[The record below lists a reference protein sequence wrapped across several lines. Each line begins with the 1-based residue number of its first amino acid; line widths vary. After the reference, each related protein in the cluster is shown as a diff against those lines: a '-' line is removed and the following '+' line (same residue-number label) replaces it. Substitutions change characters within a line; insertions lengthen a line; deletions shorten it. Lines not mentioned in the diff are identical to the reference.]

1 MPESALGIVII
12 VILLALAFDFFN
24 GFNDAA
30 NAIATVV
37 ATRAM
42 TPTAAISMAAVLNL
56 VGALTGTAVAK
67 TVGKGIVDS
76 DAITIEAVGAAAA
89 AAAIWVLV
97 ASRMGL
103 PVSGSHSLIGGLI
116 GAGIG
121 SGGFD
126 VLVRSGIQ
134 KTALGLA
141 FAPVAGILGGYLVM
155 VLLLRLSTRAGP
167 GRINILF
174 ARLQVFSAGFMAFSH
189 GSNDAQ
195 KTMGIITLALFAGG
209 RIDEFE
215 VPLWV
220 IFLSGIT
227 IAIGT
232 ATGGRKVMS
241 TLGRRIA
248 RLRTIDGF
256 AAETTAAS
264 IIESA
269 SRLGFPLSTTHV
281 ITSGILGVGA
291 TQRLSAVRWGVAW
304 QIATAWIL
312 TFPITIIMGGVLAF
326 LAEQFL

>member
-1 MPESALGIVII
+1 MPESALGVVII

-42 TPTAAISMAAVLNL
+42 TPTAAITMAAVLNL

-126 VLVRSGIQ
+126 VLVASGIR

-155 VLLLRLSTRAGP
+155 ALLLRLSTRAGP
-167 GRINILF
+167 GRVNILF
-174 ARLQVFSAGFMAFSH
+174 GRLQILSAGFMAFSH

-220 IFLSGIT
+220 I
-227 IAIGT
+227 
-232 ATGGRKVMS
+232 
-241 TLGRRIA
+241 
-248 RLRTIDGF
+248 
-256 AAETTAAS
+256 
-264 IIESA
+264 
-269 SRLGFPLSTTHV
+269 
-281 ITSGILGVGA
+281 
-291 TQRLSAVRWGVAW
+291 
-304 QIATAWIL
+304 
-312 TFPITIIMGGVLAF
+312 
-326 LAEQFL
+326 